1 MWDKVWKE
9 RMSASFENY
18 NIKTTDPIE
27 KNSLPPILLLVT
39 SPDEI
44 FQEMEFKNSDN
55 FVSGAEIFIKVLEK
69 SGMLSDEQDRNE
81 IRHYIHASQ
90 EEYNSL
96 FMKKIQ
102 GQGQKTDIDK
112 IMHLYDLTDDAVA
125 EDTLL
130 SYGEQ
135 FRKAANTSAKQEQAL
150 SFERLIRYMFLK
162 ENGNLSDLEDLTL
175 KNHNDEL
182 L

>member
-9 RMSASFENY
+9 RMSTSFENY

-39 SPDEI
+39 NPEEI
-44 FQEMEFKNSDN
+44 FKDFEQRSSDYYA
-55 FVSGAEIFIKVLEK
+55 SGADIFIKVLEK
-69 SGMLSDEQDRNE
+69 SGIISDENDNTE
-81 IRHYIHASQ
+81 IRHYIHSLQ

-96 FMKKIQ
+96 FFKKIP
-102 GQGQKTDIDK
+102 GHGQKSDIDK
-112 IMHLYDLTDDAVA
+112 IIMLYDLTDSAVA

-135 FRKAANTSAKQEQAL
+135 FRKAATTSTRQEQAL
-150 SFERLIRYMFLK
+150 SFERLIRFMYVK
-162 ENGNLSDLEDLTL
+162 EEGNLSRLEELAL
-175 KNHNDEL
+175 NINNDQL